1 VLHCQLKNSRVSH
14 YRSLDLDDPRTE
26 AISPCLCAFPEEIVE
41 NCGVVD
47 LDIAAFLAFGQRW
60 QNTPIDGLNVE
71 EAVMNR
77 CSSDLV

>member
-1 VLHCQLKNSRVSH
+1 VLHCELKNSRVSH

-26 AISPCLCAFPEEIVE
+26 AISPCFCAFPEEIVE

>member
-1 VLHCQLKNSRVSH
+1 VLHCELKDSRVSH

>member
-1 VLHCQLKNSRVSH
+1 VLHCELKNSRVSH
-14 YRSLDLDDPRTE
+14 YRSLDLNDPRTE